1 MIRRNFIS
9 EQGAAS
15 WLFISQVAHARIS
28 GVLTERWHELFPPE
42 VIEAITHHDDGWAKW
57 EGAPQLDPARGR
69 PLSFLE
75 MPVADAISIW
85 SDSISSA
92 RRIGPLAGAIVAG
105 HFIGL
110 ASGSDHA
117 TKPPARD
124 WLHTMAESRA
134 EWIDEW
140 KRASA
145 LHTEALATDSQ
156 AMLLAAD
163 LLSLWLCCD
172 GPVTTQESTSV
183 PNAEME
189 ARAATVLGRYR
200 FSTQSKTVSGSDVD
214 WQGSLTPWPFAD
226 ESLALA
232 APAIAVPAAHYTSWA
247 EIAAAARPM
256 QLRWQL
262 RQTLPSAGEY
272 R

>member
-1 MIRRNFIS
+1 MT
-9 EQGAAS
+9 
-15 WLFISQVAHARIS
+15 V
-28 GVLTERWHELFPPE
+28 
-42 VIEAITHHDDGWAKW
+42 
-57 EGAPQLDPARGR
+57 
-69 PLSFLE
+69 
-75 MPVADAISIW
+75 
-85 SDSISSA
+85 
-92 RRIGPLAGAIVAG
+92 
-105 HFIGL
+105 
-110 ASGSDHA
+110 
-117 TKPPARD
+117 
-124 WLHTMAESRA
+124 SRA
-134 EWIDEW
+134 EWINEW

-232 APAIAVPAAHYTSWA
+232 APAITVPAAHYTSWA
-247 EIAAAARPM
+247 EIAAAALPM

>member
-1 MIRRNFIS
+1 MIRRNFVDDR
-9 EQGAAS
+9 GTAS
-15 WLFISQVAHARIS
+15 WLLISQVAHARIS

-42 VIEAITHHDDGWAKW
+42 VIEAVTHHDDGWAKW
-57 EGAPQLDPARGR
+57 EAAPHIDSARGR

-85 SDSISSA
+85 SDSITSA

-110 ASGSDHA
+110 ASGSDHV
-117 TKPPARD
+117 TKPPAKD
-124 WLHTMAESRA
+124 WLHTMAESRVA
-134 EWIDEW
+134 WINKW
-140 KRASA
+140 KRGDA
-145 LHTEALATDSQ
+145 LHTEVLAADAQ
-156 AMLLAAD
+156 EMLLAAD

-189 ARAATVLGRYR
+189 ARAATVLGLYR
-200 FSTQSKTVSGSDVD
+200 FSTQSKTVNSGGID
-214 WQGSLTPWPFAD
+214 WQGSLAPWPFAD
-226 ESLALA
+226 ESLSLE

-247 EIAAAARPM
+247 EIAAAARPR
-256 QLRWQL
+256 QLRWLL
-262 RQTLPSAGEY
+262 RQTLPGAGEC
-272 R
+272 

>member
-1 MIRRNFIS
+1 MIRRNFVD
-9 EQGAAS
+9 ERGTAS
-15 WLFISQVAHARIS
+15 WLLISQVAHARIS
-28 GVLTERWHELFPPE
+28 GVLTARWHELFPPE
-42 VIEAITHHDDGWAKW
+42 VIEGITHHDDGWANW
-57 EGAPQLDPARGR
+57 EAAPQLDPARCR

-117 TKPPARD
+117 AKPPARD
-124 WLHTMAESRA
+124 WLHAMAESRA
-134 EWIDEW
+134 AWINEW
-140 KRASA
+140 KQARL
-145 LHTEALATDSQ
+145 LHNSALATDAQ
-156 AMLLAAD
+156 EMLLAAD

-189 ARAATVLGRYR
+189 TRAATVLGRYR
-200 FSTQSKTVSGSDVD
+200 FSVQSKNMSGSGID
-214 WQGSLTPWPFAD
+214 WQGSLSPWPFAGD
-226 ESLALA
+226 SLALE

-262 RQTLPSAGEY
+262 RQTLPGAGEC
-272 R
+272 

>member
-1 MIRRNFIS
+1 MIRRNFVNDH
-9 EQGAAS
+9 GMAS
-15 WLFISQVAHARIS
+15 WLLISQVAHARIS

-42 VIEAITHHDDGWAKW
+42 VIEAVTHHDDGWAKW
-57 EGAPQLDPARGR
+57 EATPQLDPAHGR

-85 SDSISSA
+85 SDSIVSA
-92 RRIGPLAGAIVAG
+92 RRVGPLAGAIVAG

-117 TKPPARD
+117 TQPPAKD

-134 EWIDEW
+134 SWINEWSQ
-140 KRASA
+140 ANS
-145 LHTEALATDSQ
+145 LHTAALASDAQ
-156 AMLLAAD
+156 EMLLAAD

-172 GPVTTQESTSV
+172 GPITTQESTSV

-200 FSTQSKTVSGSDVD
+200 FNTQSKNVNGGGID
-214 WQGSLTPWPFAD
+214 WQGSLGPWPFASD
-226 ESLALA
+226 SLSLA

-256 QLRWQL
+256 QLRWLL
-262 RQTLPSAGEY
+262 RQTLPGAGEC
-272 R
+272 